1 MGESFIFLS
10 DFLPEMDPSSGVT
23 IFLPSLPLIA
33 VLGGGRGGPPPKCFC
48 PLCSKRLLAGEV
60 NIFAQSLEGKRKG
73 EEDKLVPSLS
83 RLSERK
89 SHFAALIPDWH
100 HLDAPPLLT
109 HDDNGRYYS
118 LTPNSRNNNGKRKG
132 AKRGLFFIFT
142 LDELVWGWRLMLIVM

>member
-100 HLDAPPLLT
+100 HLDAPPFSHMMIMAATTHSPRIPGMTIREKEQKEVYFSFSLLM
-109 HDDNGRYYS
+109 
-118 LTPNSRNNNGKRKG
+118 NSFGG
-132 AKRGLFFIFT
+132 G
-142 LDELVWGWRLMLIVM
+142 V